1 MELFMKQ
8 LLAVFSVVAIAASLM
23 PADDAAARDGVRR
36 PRITVSR
43 PPPHPSERGT
53 IYGFEPG
60 NYVMGPT
67 GILYGPY
74 PPFPRHVY
82 EIW

>member
-1 MELFMKQ
+1 MGR
-8 LLAVFSVVAIAASLM
+8 LLALCGLAIIAASLWGVE
-23 PADDAAARDGVRR
+23 DAAARDGLRR

-43 PPPHPSERGT
+43 PLVHPSERGT
-53 IYGFEPG
+53 VYGYEPG
-60 NYVMGPT
+60 NYVVGPT
-67 GILYGPY
+67 GVLYGPY

>member
-1 MELFMKQ
+1 MKRI
-8 LLAVFSVVAIAASLM
+8 LALCSLAAIAASLL

-43 PPPHPSERGT
+43 PPIHPSERGT
-53 IYGFEPG
+53 IYGYEPG
-60 NYVMGPT
+60 NYVVGPT
-67 GILYGPY
+67 GVLYGPY